1 MTNDPL
7 PCRCLVE
14 RLEASDAAAVWSLE
28 AKCFPAPWT
37 LEQIERGLT
46 QRVLHVFGV
55 RADDGRVLGYLSFYA
70 VAGQAEV
77 VNLAVEPRLRRR
89 GMGRAILDAVLQSWR
104 DMGIHEAF
112 LEVRE
117 SNVAARGLYAACGF
131 RPTGVRRDYYPDS
144 REDAVMMIWRFDEQ
158 PIEQG

>member
-1 MTNDPL
+1 MTKDPSL
-7 PCRCLVE
+7 FSYPVR
-14 RLEASDAAAVWSLE
+14 RLAVSDAAAMWRLE
-28 AKCFPAPWT
+28 TTCFPAPWS
-37 LEQIERGLT
+37 LEQIGRGLT
-46 QRVLHVFGV
+46 QGVLHVFGV

-77 VNLAVEPRLRRR
+77 VNLAVEPGLRRR

-131 RPTGVRRDYYPDS
+131 RPSGVRKGYYPDS
-144 REDAVMMIWRFDEQ
+144 GEDAVLMVWRSGEQ
-158 PIEQG
+158 SIEQG